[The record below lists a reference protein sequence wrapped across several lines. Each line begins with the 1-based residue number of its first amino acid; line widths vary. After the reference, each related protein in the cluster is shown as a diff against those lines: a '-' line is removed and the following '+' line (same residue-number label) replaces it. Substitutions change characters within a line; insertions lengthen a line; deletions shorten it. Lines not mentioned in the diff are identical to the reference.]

1 MRQDGRIVSKPREL
15 SHSELVDG
23 LAQRYS
29 VPPSV
34 ILEAPAKIIRTV
46 SVAEEGKEDRRDR
59 KK

>member
-15 SHSELVDG
+15 SHSELIDG

-34 ILEAPAKIIRTV
+34 ILNEPAKIIRMV
-46 SVAEEGKEDRRDR
+46 SVAEEGKDDSR
-59 KK
+59 KRKN

>member
-34 ILEAPAKIIRTV
+34 ILEEPAKIIRMV